1 MNCEFAQQFWWMWN
15 VSGDF
20 VVIYGPSLE
29 QWTLLHVGGQKCYQ
43 QFYNETWLLNIW
55 WCGLAPSRSNE
66 TRAFQEEHL
75 LGVDL
80 MGLPVPF
87 IRNPCCSMKTQVIY
101 KPKSEW
107 VSSKRSV
114 FSFADSLIHPRKLML
129 RKCGRICVWIAFGLQ
144 NLIRWV
150 GRSSSCANSY
160 YLSCQGQ
167 LSFWQEKLIRDQI
180 LLQLQL

>member
-101 KPKSEW
+101 KPSSESNNVLFSLLQIQENYDVELKCGILLRLDCIW
-107 VSSKRSV
+107 FAKPDQMSRSV
-114 FSFADSLIHPRKLML
+114 K
-129 RKCGRICVWIAFGLQ
+129 
-144 NLIRWV
+144 
-150 GRSSSCANSY
+150 
-160 YLSCQGQ
+160 
-167 LSFWQEKLIRDQI
+167 
-180 LLQLQL
+180 

>member
-20 VVIYGPSLE
+20 VVIYGLSLNSE
-29 QWTLLHVGGQKCYQ
+29 QFMWVAKKCYQ

-101 KPKSEW
+101 KPKSEL

-114 FSFADSLIHPRKLML
+114 FSFADSLIHPKKIDAEEMWKNL
-129 RKCGRICVWIAFGLQ
+129 RLDCIWLAKPDQ
-144 NLIRWV
+144 MS
-150 GRSSSCANSY
+150 RSV
-160 YLSCQGQ
+160 
-167 LSFWQEKLIRDQI
+167 K
-180 LLQLQL
+180 